1 MSTLSAWYKPDVAEA
16 GCDEAGRGCLAG
28 PVVAAAVVLP
38 SDFEHP
44 LLSDS
49 KQLSEDTRY
58 RLREFIKEH
67 AIGWAVGF
75 VSHEEID
82 AINILN
88 ASFLAM
94 HRAVEQIKCE
104 VQHLIIDGNRFKKY
118 RNIPHQCIV
127 KGAGLYYS
135 IAAASVLAKT
145 WRDDHM
151 CELHGQYPR
160 SEEHT
165 SELQSL
171 MRISY

>member
-44 LLSDS
+44 LLNDS

-75 VSHEEID
+75 VSHEEI
-82 AINILN
+82 
-88 ASFLAM
+88 
-94 HRAVEQIKCE
+94 
-104 VQHLIIDGNRFKKY
+104 
-118 RNIPHQCIV
+118 
-127 KGAGLYYS
+127 
-135 IAAASVLAKT
+135 
-145 WRDDHM
+145 
-151 CELHGQYPR
+151 R

-171 MRISY
+171 MRISYAVFCLKK